1 MLKRIIAWVKTRRSR
16 SSTPDDLEAQRAAK
30 QIEDDLEM
38 RSIQER
44 QASSRLL
51 GR

>member
-1 MLKRIIAWVKTRRSR
+1 MLKRFVAWVKTRRSR
-16 SSTPDDLEAQRAAK
+16 SSMPDDLEAQREAK

-38 RSIQER
+38 QRIQER
-44 QASSRLL
+44 QASSRLM

>member
-1 MLKRIIAWVKTRRSR
+1 MLQRIIAWVKTRRSR
-16 SSTPDDLEAQRAAK
+16 SATPDDLEAQREAK
-30 QIEDDLEM
+30 QIEDDLETK
-38 RSIQER
+38 SVQER